1 MNIQD
6 LETQA
11 EFLAMKRE
19 ILHFASNR
27 YAGLKFE
34 LRDRGGDDGGNRG
47 GLDPKSQLLGV
58 DLVGTCGDVVIAL
71 KLNIRRRSAGVP
83 LAIEH
88 GSPEQQTYGRWS
100 PLTVQIG
107 KTDVKME
114 TVNHYSSTEILDL
127 GISYNDVPFDSPFMK
142 VKDQFDLAL
151 VYVVRHMTKTLK
163 DLGWR
168 GMRVTDSEESDKSK
182 RAGGGPTSSVAEDF
196 GPQHDPWGN
205 SGPEFC

>member
-6 LETQA
+6 LEAHA

-19 ILHFASNR
+19 LLHFASKR

-34 LRDRGGDDGGNRG
+34 LRDRRDG
-47 GLDPKSQLLGV
+47 GLDPRSLLLEV

-71 KLNIRRRSAGVP
+71 KLNIRRWSAGAP
-83 LAIEH
+83 LGIEY

-114 TVNHYSSTEILDL
+114 TVNSYSSTEILDL

-168 GMRVTDSEESDKSK
+168 GTRVSEAEEAGKSK
-182 RAGGGPTSSVAEDF
+182 RSGGAPTSSVAEGFEPLD
-196 GPQHDPWGN
+196 DPWSN
-205 SGPEFC
+205 SGPKSY